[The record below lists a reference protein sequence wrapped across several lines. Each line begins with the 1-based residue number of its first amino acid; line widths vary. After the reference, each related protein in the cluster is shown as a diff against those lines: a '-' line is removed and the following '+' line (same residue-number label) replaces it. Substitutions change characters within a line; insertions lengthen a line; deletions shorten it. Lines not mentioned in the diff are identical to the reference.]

1 MAEKVLDTLVWFT
14 AIGLLVFLVLYAFLK
29 PWKDPM
35 GRHIFFFMLSLL
47 LAFIYGVVNKSFS
60 FNQRIEGWIIIITT
74 IAAVVWWRVVILIVF
89 LYKDNDRFRR
99 EFALLRNKVIRK

>member
-1 MAEKVLDTLVWFT
+1 MAETVLDALVWFT
-14 AIGLLVFLVLYAFLK
+14 AIGLLVFLVLYSFLT

-60 FNQRIEGWIIIITT
+60 FNQRIEGWIIVITA
-74 IAAVVWWRVVILIVF
+74 IAGVVWWRVIILMIF
-89 LYKDNDRFRR
+89 LYKDQDRLKQ
-99 EFALLRNKVIRK
+99 EFALLKNKVRRK